1 MTLYQQDP
9 ETGEVFYVRRQ
20 RQNPGLERWIIS
32 KRRDGLE
39 NERQRLLQTRPV
51 TGVLFKY
58 DKWSP
63 SGHFLTGA
71 FMTSTPRFCYFSE
84 KLQKHWWV
92 TLESHLDP
100 EVLAGRRS
108 AYHLE
113 RTVFYHQF
121 VLRGENVNFWWGQT
135 STHYDADYVYWVDNW
150 LRKNDYSDD
159 SDDSDD
165 SDNEERIP
173 SWKVKDPIAS
183 RTRSR
188 SVF

>member
-1 MTLYQQDP
+1 MALYQQDH

-20 RQNPGLERWIIS
+20 RQNPGLERWIIA
-32 KRRDGLE
+32 KRRDRQE

-135 STHYDADYVYWVDNW
+135 STHYDADYVYQLD
-150 LRKNDYSDD
+150 RSGET
-159 SDDSDD
+159 DD
-165 SDNEERIP
+165 SDNEDGGEIP
-173 SWKVKDPIAS
+173 SWKVRDPIAS
-183 RTRSR
+183 RTRSKTAPTSR
-188 SVF
+188 K